1 MKTTQQRFTSQEQ
14 GVLDTF
20 QRHVTSFTAGNL
32 DAVLDDFAE
41 HAVVMTPDGVFEGWD
56 RIRALYQG
64 LLAEFGTIDKGD
76 SPGISVD
83 ALHVR
88 HNTLFISWH
97 AESTRHIFPFGADM
111 FVCDGDKIER
121 QSIAFSPPR
130 ARA

>member
-1 MKTTQQRFTSQEQ
+1 MNTASQQYTGAEQ
-14 GVLDTF
+14 AALDTF
-20 QRHVTSFTAGNL
+20 RKHVASFTAGNL

-41 HAVVMTPDGVFEGWD
+41 HAVVMTPEGVFEGRD

-64 LLAEFGTIDKGD
+64 LLAEFGNIEKGD
-76 SPGISVD
+76 SPGFSVD

-97 AESTRHIFPFGADM
+97 AESVRHVFPFGADL
-111 FVCDGDKIER
+111 FVFDGDKIER
-121 QSIAFSPPR
+121 QSIAFSTPR

>member
-1 MKTTQQRFTSQEQ
+1 MNTAPQQYTSAEQ
-14 GVLDTF
+14 AALDTF
-20 QRHVTSFTAGNL
+20 KKHVASFTAGNL
-32 DAVLDDFAE
+32 DGVLDDFAE
-41 HAVVMTPDGVFEGWD
+41 HAVVMTPEGVFEGRD

-64 LLAEFGTIDKGD
+64 LLAEFGNIEKGD

-97 AESTRHIFPFGADM
+97 AESTRHVFPFGTDL
-111 FVCDGDKIER
+111 FVFDGNKIER

>member
-1 MKTTQQRFTSQEQ
+1 
-14 GVLDTF
+14 
-20 QRHVTSFTAGNL
+20 
-32 DAVLDDFAE
+32 
-41 HAVVMTPDGVFEGWD
+41 VFEGRD

-97 AESTRHIFPFGADM
+97 AESVRHVFPFGADL
-111 FVCDGDKIER
+111 FVFDGNKIER

>member
-1 MKTTQQRFTSQEQ
+1 MKAIQQKFTSAEHDA
-14 GVLDTF
+14 LDTF
-20 QRHVTSFTAGNL
+20 NKHVTSFTAGNL
-32 DAVLDDFAE
+32 DGVLDDFAE
-41 HAVVMTPDGVFEGWD
+41 HAVVMTPDGVFEGRD

-64 LLAEFGTIDKGD
+64 LLAEFGNIDKGD

-97 AESTRHIFPFGADM
+97 AESTRHVFPFGADM
-111 FVCDGDKIER
+111 FVFDGNKIER